1 MARGCSFF
9 FLQRQW
15 WTSRMATMCG
25 YPSRMQAPTTSR
37 RFVALSASASTRP
50 DRLASSTQRSSPR
63 ARSSAS
69 SGAGRSDR
77 STSCKGDSGAMSS
90 RCAGPAGAS
99 TCISRASIRQNRG
112 PLLRN
117 AQPAA
122 HAHAASAEDSS
133 ARGSAMARGD
143 GRRAPAARCSAPAP
157 RVCTQVTACYL
168 CSALQE
174 QREVRPLPPARL
186 RGATLIT

>member
-1 MARGCSFF
+1 
-9 FLQRQW
+9 L
-15 WTSRMATMCG
+15 
-25 YPSRMQAPTTSR
+25 
-37 RFVALSASASTRP
+37 L
-50 DRLASSTQRSSPR
+50 
-63 ARSSAS
+63 
-69 SGAGRSDR
+69 
-77 STSCKGDSGAMSS
+77 
-90 RCAGPAGAS
+90 
-99 TCISRASIRQNRG
+99 G

-122 HAHAASAEDSS
+122 HAHAAGAKSSS
-133 ARGSAMARGD
+133 ARSSAMARGD